1 MVLRTTRR
9 SRKQKGGAF
18 EIDVSKPMTTASG
31 APLEVRMSMP
41 DGAELARPAPS
52 TAGVGGVLSM
62 MGGRRKATTRR
73 RKTATRRYRKSVARR
88 HRKTATRRY
97 RKSAS
102 RRSQRGGACGCMG
115 IQRGG
120 GSGTGGFTF
129 DLNNSLGKVYADLP
143 RGSCNL
149 PQRGGAA
156 FAPVGVSES
165 NGVITSTTAGFGYG
179 PASVFESK
187 DGSAQFLQP
196 VIYGKGAQLGGRRR
210 HKKQKRT
217 RKH

>member
-1 MVLRTTRR
+1 MRR

-62 MGGRRKATTRR
+62 MGGRRKATIRR
-73 RKTATRRYRKSVARR
+73 RKTAAKHHRKSVA
-88 HRKTATRRY
+88 KRY
-97 RKSAS
+97 RKTAS
-102 RRSQRGGACGCMG
+102 RRSQKGGACGCMG
-115 IQRGG
+115 LQRGG

-149 PQRGGAA
+149 PQRGGGAA
-156 FAPVGVSES
+156 FAPVGVSEN

-187 DGSAQFLQP
+187 DGSAHFLDQ
-196 VIYGKGAQLGGRRR
+196 ITYGKGAQLGGRRR
-210 HKKQKRT
+210 HKKQKRS